1 MRRWICFVILLTC
14 MSPRKAVEAKKP
26 ATKPPAAKK
35 PTATKKAAT
44 KKPKS
49 VSPPEHRYSHAVVTT
64 AQIVLHVLPMI
75 SALMRVACT
84 SEGEA
89 KDGETEGVAQSP
101 ATRLLQVPPHCRLHP
116 ELLVRSRRST
126 VFTVLTLHRV
136 GHTCKD
142 HSRRL
147 QSPVLSPV
155 RTTLIVTTSLVSPKK
170 WADAGVCITFGPLQ
184 VDKRGAPKKWADAGV
199 CSTFEALQVD
209 TCRTLV
215 REHLGFARLRGRSHD
230 ICFKRRFQKRAVT
243 TAHLHV
249 CAHVSS
255 NPACA
260 FGTVYR
266 RRYNRALRSMVS

>member
-1 MRRWICFVILLTC
+1 M
-14 MSPRKAVEAKKP
+14 
-26 ATKPPAAKK
+26 
-35 PTATKKAAT
+35 
-44 KKPKS
+44 
-49 VSPPEHRYSHAVVTT
+49 
-64 AQIVLHVLPMI
+64 
-75 SALMRVACT
+75 ACT

-89 KDGETEGVAQSP
+89 EGVAQSP
-101 ATRLLQVPPHCRLHP
+101 PTRLLQVPPQCRLHD
-116 ELLVRSRRST
+116 ELLAGARRST
-126 VFTVLTLHRV
+126 TVLTLHSV

-209 TCRTLV
+209 TCRTFV

-230 ICFKRRFQKRAVT
+230 ICCKRRFQKRAVT

-249 CAHVSS
+249 CAHAMRVIQ
-255 NPACA
+255 PCA

-266 RRYNRALRSMVS
+266 RGYNRALRSMVS

>member
-1 MRRWICFVILLTC
+1 
-14 MSPRKAVEAKKP
+14 
-26 ATKPPAAKK
+26 
-35 PTATKKAAT
+35 
-44 KKPKS
+44 
-49 VSPPEHRYSHAVVTT
+49 
-64 AQIVLHVLPMI
+64 
-75 SALMRVACT
+75 MRVACT

-89 KDGETEGVAQSP
+89 NQLHDIEAKTEAEGVAQSP
-101 ATRLLQVPPHCRLHP
+101 ATRLLQVPPHCRLHL
-116 ELLVRSRRST
+116 ELLGRSRRST
-126 VFTVLTLHRV
+126 VFTVLTLHSV

-142 HSRRL
+142 HSRPL

-209 TCRTLV
+209 TCRTFV

-230 ICFKRRFQKRAVT
+230 ICCKRRFQKRAVT
-243 TAHLHV
+243 TAHLHA

-266 RRYNRALRSMVS
+266 RGYNRALRSMVS